1 MYNNQKRYLIKRI
14 GGWKKLADMIIIEMD
29 LFGNRV
35 LKYSLDALEQARW
48 VWIVCI
54 IIYLNTIIIS
64 ACFHD
69 KILGTFA

>member
-35 LKYSLDALEQARW
+35 LKYSLDALEQGKMSVDCVYNNIFKPHHHFSLLLW
-48 VWIVCI
+48 
-54 IIYLNTIIIS
+54 
-64 ACFHD
+64 
-69 KILGTFA
+69 